1 MEIKEGQTLTE
12 KSQIVTGDALSVL
25 RRISDNYIDCCV
37 TSPPYYGLRDYG
49 IDGQIGLER
58 TVDEYIYNLVGVF
71 REVRRTLR
79 PDGTLWIN
87 IADTYSQ
94 SRRMGGYAKKKEL
107 CLIPYRLIL
116 ELQKDGWYVRQD
128 IIWNKPN
135 AMPESVKDRCTKSH
149 EYIFLL
155 TKSDRYYFDYEAIR
169 EPAVGFNNRQAAGE
183 RPHRTNA
190 REKGTPKHSEAAE
203 LIPITE
209 ASIIQPIRSGRPTE
223 TARMKPG
230 LEIGAAFG
238 MLRHRATLKR
248 ILLHSR
254 RSSLSLAYW
263 QVAGRPELSS
273 TRL

>member
-1 MEIKEGQTLTE
+1 MTE

-71 REVRRTLR
+71 REVRR
-79 PDGTLWIN
+79 TLWIN

-169 EPAVGFNNRQAAGE
+169 EPAVGFNNRQPGSGHTEPTQEKRE
-183 RPHRTNA
+183 RQN
-190 REKGTPKHSEAAE
+190 
-203 LIPITE
+203 
-209 ASIIQPIRSGRPTE
+209 IQR
-223 TARMKPG
+223 
-230 LEIGAAFG
+230 
-238 MLRHRATLKR
+238 
-248 ILLHSR
+248 R
-254 RSSLSLAYW
+254 RSLYQSRKL
-263 QVAGRPELSS
+263 Q
-273 TRL
+273 